1 MEIAELIMQPFICYL
16 IAVNILAFWM
26 FFHDKEK
33 AIRRQWRIP
42 EIALLGIS
50 AMGGAIGGYLAMQIF
65 RHKTKKPI
73 FRLTMPLFAILQIAV
88 ILYFQGDLK

>member
-1 MEIAELIMQPFICYL
+1 MIFDMQELSYYLAIINIITFIL
-16 IAVNILAFWM
+16 FAS
-26 FFHDKEK
+26 DKMK

-50 AMGGAIGGYLAMQIF
+50 AVGGAIGGYLAMQIF

>member
-1 MEIAELIMQPFICYL
+1 MIFDMQELSYYL
-16 IAVNILAFWM
+16 AIINIITLILFAS
-26 FFHDKEK
+26 DKKK
-33 AIRRQWRIP
+33 AIRHQWRIP

-50 AMGGAIGGYLAMQIF
+50 AVGGAIGGYLAMQIF

-73 FRLTMPLFAILQIAV
+73 FRLTMPLLAILQIAV